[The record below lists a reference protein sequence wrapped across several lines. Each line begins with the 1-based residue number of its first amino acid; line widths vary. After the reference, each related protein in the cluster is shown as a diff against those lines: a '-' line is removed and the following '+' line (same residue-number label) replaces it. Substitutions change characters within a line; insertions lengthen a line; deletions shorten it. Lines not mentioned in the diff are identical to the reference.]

1 MTDENDG
8 ADDSADVDELKAQ
21 FGGASAG
28 GDRLDNVREESASG
42 RDELKEAML
51 AALAEIDAGDRQKT
65 VSLWDGNLAALF
77 AGLEANDEA
86 RRDVARA
93 FADDLEAQEQGT
105 VPSDVDPDAPD
116 RSDVLR
122 LALLHALND
131 AAPEYLDI
139 LREALQERAST
150 TI

>member
-1 MTDENDG
+1 MTDDIDG
-8 ADDSADVDELKAQ
+8 ADDSADVDELKAK

-28 GDRLDNVREESASG
+28 GDRLDNVREESASD

-77 AGLEANDEA
+77 AGLEANDDA
-86 RRDVARA
+86 RRDIAQA
-93 FADDLEAQEQGT
+93 FADGLEAQEQGT
-105 VPSDVDPDAPD
+105 VPSDVDLDTPDK
-116 RSDVLR
+116 SDVLR

-131 AAPEYLDI
+131 AAPEYVDV
-139 LREALQERAST
+139 LREALQERVGA